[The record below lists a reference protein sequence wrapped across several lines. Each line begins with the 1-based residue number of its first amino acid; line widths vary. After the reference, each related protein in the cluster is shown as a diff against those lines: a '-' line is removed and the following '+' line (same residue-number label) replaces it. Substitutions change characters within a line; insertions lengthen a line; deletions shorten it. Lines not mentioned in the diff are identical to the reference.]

1 MSKERMRNKR
11 IAKTRGKFRTLAKTL
26 EIMADEE
33 LMASL
38 RQGIKEAKQ
47 GKLIPWDQV
56 KRRLGLG

>member
-1 MSKERMRNKR
+1 MRNKR